1 MLIGRAAGGRTVVAI
16 EGKVNEPFGETLDK
30 YRAQVVRLLER
41 NPRSKAKERL
51 STLAWALAGWKPSH
65 VDDERQKLRYQLFSA
80 AAGTI
85 AAATDAGAG
94 VAVFCVHELET
105 PHSDPLARQRNT
117 ADLEHFMRLV
127 YPYAVRR
134 EATNGWVAGPVRVVN
149 ASTRL
154 SAGVG
159 LYVAKVTTVAAS
171 HPTGP
176 PPVS

>member
-1 MLIGRAAGGRTVVAI
+1 LLIGRAAGGRTVVAI